1 MKYAQ
6 QTIQY
11 TTNLKV
17 EGGGAYMW
25 MKTSYFLMLLEVM
38 KQRTQSAQG

>member
-1 MKYAQ
+1 MKHAQ

-17 EGGGAYMW
+17 EGAYMW

-38 KQRTQSAQG
+38 K